1 MVSFFFLHL
10 KRRLGALLLNTLGV
24 EVRVLVGQRY
34 KDLRVAEFVC
44 AEDKKAG
51 KNMTT
56 RQIHRQLNI
65 KTKN

>member
-1 MVSFFFLHL
+1 M
-10 KRRLGALLLNTLGV
+10 LLNTLGV